1 MPEVEAAGQLF
12 LVLVRRFA
20 RFFSVDSFFLSFK
33 ASASFVFVSIT
44 RPFIGR
50 VFVLPLVSVDGRVTV
65 LLVDGRVTVLLVDG
79 RVTVLV
85 VGRVT
90 VPLVDGRVTVSLVV
104 GRVTVLVVGRVTVP
118 LVDGRVTVLLVV
130 GRVTVL
136 VVGRVTVDSDVEGLV
151 LVDVPE
157 LELLSFFSFAMTLST
172 KAVNAPS
179 ISVSPKVYHP
189 LVRFLYLLSAVF
201 NLFFP
206 VVSWLL

>member
-1 MPEVEAAGQLF
+1 MLLF
-12 LVLVRRFA
+12 PHH
-20 RFFSVDSFFLSFK
+20 FLLYHETPA
-33 ASASFVFVSIT
+33 ASASFLFVSIA
-44 RPFIGR
+44 RPFIGS

-65 LLVDGRVTVLLVDG
+65 LLVDGRVTVL
-79 RVTVLV
+79 V

-90 VPLVDGRVTVSLVV
+90 VLLVDGRVTVSLVV

-118 LVDGRVTVLLVV
+118 LVDGRVTVSLVV

-179 ISVSPKVYHP
+179 IPVLPKVYHP

-201 NLFFP
+201 NLLFP

>member
-20 RFFSVDSFFLSFK
+20 RFFSVDSFFLFFK
-33 ASASFVFVSIT
+33 ASTSFVFVWIT

-65 LLVDGRVTVLLVDG
+65 LLVDGRVTVLLVD
-79 RVTVLV
+79 
-85 VGRVT
+85 
-90 VPLVDGRVTVSLVV
+90 

-179 ISVSPKVYHP
+179 IPVLPKVYHP